1 MYVEIVKRFLFCKK
15 AENLKLLEVSRL
27 GRLRILVLLALSTL
41 HIFTLAMLRAM
52 PAVHCCVKN
61 LFN

>member
-1 MYVEIVKRFLFCKK
+1 MKRFLFRKK

-27 GRLRILVLLALSTL
+27 GRLRMLVLLAFRALN
-41 HIFTLAMLRAM
+41 IFTLAMLRAM
-52 PAVHCCVKN
+52 PAVHCRVKD